1 MQEQAATTYTITLDT
16 GIFATGDQTSILNA
30 ALAQGIAV
38 PFSCQR
44 GECGSC
50 RATVRAGRFEHITAP
65 TERTYVTA
73 ADELLMCQCCAASDL
88 TLTFPHWHAPASPPE
103 MRSVQVVSRLP
114 LAQDVTQLVVELQD
128 AQPFE
133 YLPGQHV
140 QLVFDGGSH
149 RCFSIANL
157 PGAAGP
163 VRLEF
168 HIRRQ
173 PGGSFTDGILPRL
186 AAGDTLMLEGP
197 MGSCVWQEE
206 SRDEEVEHLVL
217 LATGTGFAGVFPVLM
232 AALHSR
238 DIKTVTLYWGGRTPE
253 DCYAAPLLDAL
264 QGKHAG
270 LRWHAAL
277 SGQPGTASLASA
289 PEPQRNSHVQEL
301 ACAAGHDWTRS
312 VVYACGNPA
321 MVRAARTQ
329 LVAAGL
335 PQARFLSEAFLPSA
349 TDIHTRPP
357 QHDGHAWERVGQRFT
372 MAGILDARRRSM
384 EAVEEIA
391 ALLRP
396 GMTTREAVTVAD
408 AHLRRMGASN
418 NWHPTYVRF
427 GIDTQSPAVQPTDFQ
442 RVLRQDDVFVVDI
455 GPVWDGYEGD
465 YGDTFV
471 MGSEAVGER
480 CAQAARDVFHRT
492 RLDWLAGAS
501 GVALYDRADAYA
513 REYGCALVREIPG
526 HRVADFPHA
535 LYGKHK
541 LADADFV
548 PGNGIW
554 VLEIQVRD
562 LTLPVGA
569 FYEDVLLHENEI
581 SPQQN

>member
-1 MQEQAATTYTITLDT
+1 MHELTASTYTITLDT
-16 GIFATGDQTSILNA
+16 GTFATSEQTSILNA

-50 RATVRAGRFEHITAP
+50 RATVQHGCFGHITPP

-73 ADELLMCQCCAASDL
+73 DDELLMCQCRAASDL
-88 TLTFPHWHAPASPPE
+88 TLTFPHWRAPSRPPE
-103 MRSVQVVSRLP
+103 RRSARVVSRLP
-114 LAQDVTQLVVELQD
+114 LAQDVTQLIVELQD

-140 QLVFDGGSH
+140 QLMFDGGSQ
-149 RCFSIANL
+149 RCFSIANP

-186 AAGDTLMLEGP
+186 AQGDALMLEGP
-197 MGSCVWQEE
+197 IGTCVFPQDGWGE
-206 SRDEEVEHLVL
+206 DVEHLVL

-232 AALHSR
+232 AALHSQR
-238 DIKTVTLYWGGRTPE
+238 IKTVTLYWGGRTLD
-253 DCYAAPLLDAL
+253 DCYAAALLDAL

-277 SGQPGTASLASA
+277 SGQPGTASLATA
-289 PEPQRNSHVQEL
+289 PDSQRRSHVQEL
-301 ACAAGHDWTRS
+301 AFATGHDWARS
-312 VVYACGNPA
+312 AVYACGNPA
-321 MVRAARTQ
+321 MVHAARAQ
-329 LVAAGL
+329 LIAAGL

-349 TDIHTRPP
+349 ADLQPGPP
-357 QHDGHAWERVGQRFT
+357 PLGGHAWERVGQRFT
-372 MAGILDARRRSM
+372 MAGILRARQRSM
-384 EAVEEIA
+384 DAVAEIA

-396 GMTTREAVTVAD
+396 GMSTREAVTVAD
-408 AHLRRMGASN
+408 AHLRQMGASN

-427 GIDTQSPAVQPTDFQ
+427 GIDTQSPPVQPTDFQ

-471 MGSEAVGER
+471 MGTEAVGER
-480 CAQAARDVFHRT
+480 CAQAARDVFRRT

-513 REYGCALVREIPG
+513 HEYGCALVREIPG

-548 PGNGIW
+548 PSNGIW

-569 FYEDVLLHENEI
+569 FYEDVLLRENEI
-581 SPQQN
+581 NHPQH